1 MKKIQRKIFYLTF
14 SLTKPSIENAYVRVQ
29 RMAPEQFD
37 AFKEKM
43 DSIGTKLTEF
53 LFIQQTEPVA
63 KVLGERALYVSGT
76 DPKKN

>member
-1 MKKIQRKIFYLTF
+1 M
-14 SLTKPSIENAYVRVQ
+14 S
-29 RMAPEQFD
+29 PEQFD

-63 KVLGERALYVSGT
+63 KVLAKEPYMFPGQIR
-76 DPKKN
+76 KKLKKVDHMKF

>member
-1 MKKIQRKIFYLTF
+1 
-14 SLTKPSIENAYVRVQ
+14 
-29 RMAPEQFD
+29 MAPEQFD

-63 KVLGERALYVSGT
+63 KVLAKEPYMFPGQIR
-76 DPKKN
+76 KKLKR